1 MKQLIQRVGWPLL
14 GLCCLLSGLVAS
26 SSIPLDS
33 HEIFVAETAQ
43 EMIQRGDWIVPY
55 FNGEPRLNKPPVS
68 YWATAA
74 IASVAGAAPRV
85 SEIHARLVSVLA
97 GCGVLLC
104 AVLLGTILYDGL
116 TGTVAGFLLV
126 GSAGLFSFMHDA
138 RPDLLYACWISA
150 MMAAV
155 AWAAYRT
162 PRRPTPLI
170 GASGVAW
177 LCCALAVLTKRPHI
191 PALVMIG
198 LALHLRWEAGSWRA
212 VAAILRPLYGLAL
225 VAALCLPWWGLL
237 EHRLDAQQVKT
248 SQLAGKLLVPAL
260 SRLGNPYYLY
270 RPVELLLPWL
280 PLIVVAG
287 LFAPTMTSRKRM
299 GFMVVPLL
307 VTAFGLSLGRQY
319 RFFYMLPLLSGMAVL
334 LARPLVDYWQGNQ
347 TYFRTRVLNV
357 ALGVQGLL
365 VVACAGW
372 VIKQAVLAHTLL
384 GSLACIALGVALAGV
399 SIRQWPAASRSQR
412 IALAT
417 ALMMASLW
425 PAAALTGKLWGSER
439 YGAHR
444 IARLAVTELRSKTPL
459 VVWGVSPTVYVY
471 YSERR
476 VANLASTAALEQW
489 LRQSPTQELGLVTR
503 APELVALS
511 GRFQMREL
519 GRYHRGDTDDVLVV
533 LSSAPT
539 PRTPALKR
547 GSASP

>member
-1 MKQLIQRVGWPLL
+1 M
-14 GLCCLLSGLVAS
+14 GLWCLLSGVLAS

-43 EMIQRGDWIVPY
+43 EMLQRGDWIVPY

-74 IASVAGAAPRV
+74 LAYAAGAAPRV

-104 AVLLGTILYDGL
+104 AVLLGTILYDGF
-116 TGTVAGFLLV
+116 TGTVAGFLLA

-162 PRRPTPLI
+162 PRRPAPLR
-170 GASGVAW
+170 GAIGVAW
-177 LCCALAVLTKRPHI
+177 VCCALAVLTKGPHM

-198 LALHLRWEAGSWRA
+198 MALHLRREAGSWRA
-212 VAAILRPLYGLAL
+212 VAAILRPLVGLAL

-248 SQLAGKLLVPAL
+248 SQLAGTLLVPAL

-270 RPVELLLPWL
+270 RPLELLLPWL
-280 PLIVVAG
+280 PVIGVAL
-287 LFAPTMTSRKRM
+287 LFVPTMASRQRM
-299 GFMVVPLL
+299 GFIVVPLL
-307 VTAFGLSLGRQY
+307 VTACGLSLGRQY

-357 ALGVQGLL
+357 ALGAQGLL

-372 VIKQAVLAHTLL
+372 VIKQAVQAHTLL
-384 GSLACIALGVALAGV
+384 GSLACITLGVALAMV
-399 SIRQWPAASRSQR
+399 TIRQRPATSRSVR
-412 IALAT
+412 LALVT

-425 PAAALTGKLWGSER
+425 PAAALTGKLWGTER

-444 IARLAVTELRSKTPL
+444 LARLAVTTLDRNTPL
-459 VVWGVSPTVYVY
+459 VAWGVSPTVYVY

-476 VANLASTAALEQW
+476 VANLASTAALDQW
-489 LRQSPTQELGLVTR
+489 LRQSPTQELGLITR
-503 APELVALS
+503 APELAALS
-511 GRFQMREL
+511 GRFQVREL
-519 GRYHRGDTDDVLVV
+519 GRYRRGDTDDVLVV
-533 LSSAPT
+533 LSAART
-539 PRTPALKR
+539 LRTPALEG

>member
-43 EMIQRGDWIVPY
+43 EMIRRGDWIVPY

-177 LCCALAVLTKRPHI
+177 LCCALAVLTKGPHI

-299 GFMVVPLL
+299 GFMVVPFL